1 MLYCCLG
8 CLVEGGNCVA
18 DILAGKEN
26 PSGRLPMT
34 WPVSYN
40 DVPSKADFPNHETVK
55 VDDVLG
61 MFMGKGIGSKGN
73 VKNVDYTEYNDGVY
87 VGYRYYQTKNVPV
100 SFPFGYGM
108 SYTTFKYG
116 KPVVTKDA
124 QGNIK
129 VLVTVKNAGKVA
141 GKEVVQYMWQLL
153 ARIWINQP
161 GNFVVSPRLRICSLV
176 SRRQLLS
183 TSHTRTWLL
192 SMRLIVS
199 GRLRLVIT
207 R

>member
-1 MLYCCLG
+1 MIAGPDAVLLSWLPG
-8 CLVEGGNCVA
+8 QEGGNCAV

-40 DVPSKADFPNHETVK
+40 DVPFK
-55 VDDVLG
+55 VDSQLETGRPTTLYVYKQG
-61 MFMGKGIGSKGN
+61 HRYMGN
-73 VKNVDYTEYNDGVY
+73 VKNVDYTEHNDGVY

-141 GKEVVQYMWQLL
+141 AAKLFRYMWQLL
-153 ARIWINQP
+153 ARIWINLP
-161 GNFVVSPRLRICSLV
+161 RNSVALPRLRNCSLRV
-176 SRRQLLS
+176 GDSYYRHPIQEPRFFQ
-183 TSHTRTWLL
+183 
-192 SMRLIVS
+192 
-199 GRLRLVIT
+199 
-207 R
+207 

>member
-1 MLYCCLG
+1 
-8 CLVEGGNCVA
+8 
-18 DILAGKEN
+18 
-26 PSGRLPMT
+26 MT

-40 DVPSKADFPNHETVK
+40 DVPSKADFPNPETVK

-141 GKEVVQYMWQLL
+141 GKEVVQVYV
-153 ARIWINQP
+153 AAP
-161 GNFVVSPRLRICSLV
+161 GKDMDKPAKELRGSPRLRNCSLV